1 MEDSRNITSFELIR
15 AYQKVFNGE
24 EGEIVLTDILNQLG
38 YFGNRPQ
45 GMNPDLLAVANT
57 ILVRLN
63 VFDSGN
69 VQRFVSAMIDSAIAP
84 PKEDNNRDF

>member
-1 MEDSRNITSFELIR
+1 MEDRKRITNAELTR

-38 YFGNRPQ
+38 YFGNIPQ
-45 GMNPDLLAVANT
+45 GMNPDLLAVANI

-63 VFDSGN
+63 VFDSSN
-69 VQRFVSAMIDSAIAP
+69 VQRFVSAMIDSAVA
-84 PKEDNNRDF
+84 PKEEDDNDF